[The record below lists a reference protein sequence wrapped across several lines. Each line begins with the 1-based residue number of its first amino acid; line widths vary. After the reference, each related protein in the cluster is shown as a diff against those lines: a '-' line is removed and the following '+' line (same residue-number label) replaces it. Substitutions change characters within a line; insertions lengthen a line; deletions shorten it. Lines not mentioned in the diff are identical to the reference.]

1 MKDLRQRVDRRAA
14 HKGLLATGAGAT
26 AIVGAPT
33 ARAGSHRQPS
43 TERETGFVVD
53 VACLADT
60 FRFIP
65 APDPSSPPD
74 SPLWGAP
81 FLVEGL
87 IFDGGALQ
95 EKAGF
100 DPRSDIDQ
108 AIGTWLCRG
117 SVLIRSD
124 RGHPH
129 GATTQ
134 HYLFPRL
141 SGSPTF
147 PADQLFSEG
156 LEGADEEKWDAPR
169 AVIGGTGQW
178 TGARGT
184 VIQTQIGTNATTSG
198 AGVVI
203 PAGPN
208 FRFSFELELKSGLH

>member
-1 MKDLRQRVDRRAA
+1 MKDPRQMLERRVVL
-14 HKGLLATGAGAT
+14 KGLLATGAGAT
-26 AIVGAPT
+26 AIAAAPT
-33 ARAGSHRQPS
+33 ARAGSDRQPS
-43 TERETGFVVD
+43 TTRQTGFVVD

-65 APDPSSPPD
+65 APDPSPPAD

-87 IFDGGALQ
+87 IYEGGALQ
-95 EKAGF
+95 EKGGF
-100 DPRSDIDQ
+100 DPRSEIDR

-117 SVLIRSD
+117 SVLIGSD
-124 RGHPH
+124 RAQPH
-129 GATTQ
+129 AATTQ
-134 HYLFPRL
+134 HHLFPRL

-156 LEGADEEKWDAPR
+156 LEGADTEKWDAPR
-169 AVIGGTGQW
+169 AVIGGTGRW
-178 TGARGT
+178 AGARGT
-184 VIQTQIGTNATTSG
+184 VIQSQIGTNATTSG

-208 FRFSFELELKSGLH
+208 FRFSFELD